1 MIPQKIYPTIRE
13 AMERITAKE
22 EIFRMKAFKI
32 AQMKNVVFIMN
43 LILDI
48 HFIILCK
55 FISNQ

>member
-13 AMERITAKE
+13 AMEGITAKE
-22 EIFRMKAFKI
+22 EIFRIKALKI

-48 HFIILCK
+48 YFIILCK